1 MHMVG
6 LKDSLLCTCGEPE
19 SVKHY
24 IEDCEQH
31 VEIREKLMS
40 KMFFTIGS
48 SKFSCKMFLEVKAE
62 DDLQECREILN
73 EIFEEYILSTKRF
86 KTQFFFNQQ
95 PNLTNIPQS
104 FYYGVIPKSPI
115 TRVILLPDGC

>member
-1 MHMVG
+1 MHTVG
-6 LKDSLLCTCGEPE
+6 LKDSPLCTCGEPE

-31 VEIREKLMS
+31 VEIRERLMS
-40 KMFFTIGS
+40 KLFFTIGS
-48 SKFSCKMFLEVKAE
+48 SEWSCKMFLEVKAE

-86 KTQFFFNQQ
+86 KTQ
-95 PNLTNIPQS
+95 
-104 FYYGVIPKSPI
+104 
-115 TRVILLPDGC
+115 